1 MTAAKTGVDGY
12 RIQPMR
18 WWHLPSVRAVEL
30 ELYPDTAWSLA
41 TFWSEISQI
50 PKAREYF
57 VLVQDK
63 GSTEVVGYG
72 GLAISGRQADV
83 QTLAVKSA
91 NQRCGLGQHLLDHL
105 ISRALQRGASEMLLD
120 VGGTNYPA
128 VGLYEKA
135 GFCEINRRKGCYR
148 GYEETI
154 VMRKSLRN

>member
-1 MTAAKTGVDGY
+1 MTAAKPGVNGY
-12 RIQPMR
+12 RIEPMR
-18 WWHLPSVRAVEL
+18 WLHLPSVRVIEVD
-30 ELYPDTAWSLA
+30 LYPDTAWSRA
-41 TFWSEISQI
+41 TFWSELSQI

-105 ISRALQRGASEMLLD
+105 ILRALQRGASEMLLD

-128 VGLYEKA
+128 IGLYEKT

-148 GYEETI
+148 GYEETL
-154 VMRKSLRN
+154 VMRKSLRD

>member
-1 MTAAKTGVDGY
+1 
-12 RIQPMR
+12 
-18 WWHLPSVRAVEL
+18 VRVIEM

-57 VLVQDK
+57 VLVKDK
-63 GSTEVVGYG
+63 SSTEVMGYG

-105 ISRALQRGASEMLLD
+105 ISRALQRRASEMLLD

-128 VGLYEKA
+128 IGLYEKA
-135 GFCEINRRKGCYR
+135 GFHEINRRKGCYR
-148 GYEETI
+148 GYEATI
-154 VMRKSLRN
+154 VMRKSLDD